1 MMMNVLC
8 FNLVLTLLLQC
19 FISLAQHHVH
29 KELDSGWDNEAELIF
44 GNQMKYA
51 VELSRKDKTSIIDI
65 AVYPMGNVTYF
76 VGGLATEP
84 NTFIAEF
91 VKGMNGLGNWEPTTF
106 KVFLKYLP
114 TCSHYIDFGT
124 WIGPTLFFATQLV
137 PFALGI
143 EGNSNNY
150 YYKY

>member
-8 FNLVLTLLLQC
+8 VYVILIMLFQC
-19 FISLAQHHVH
+19 LIAQHHVH
-29 KELDSGWDNEAELIF
+29 TLDSGWDNDAELIF

-51 VELSRKDKTSIIDI
+51 AESSRKDKSSIIDVN
-65 AVYPMGNVTYF
+65 VYPLGNVTYF
-76 VGGLATEP
+76 VGGLATDP
-84 NTFIAEF
+84 NTFIFSF
-91 VKGMNGLGNWEPTTF
+91 VKGLNDIGNWEPTTF

-124 WIGPTLFFATQLV
+124 WIGPTLFFAAQLV

-143 EGNSNNY
+143 EGNTNNVITKLY
-150 YYKY
+150 